1 MQRNNN
7 LLSSTAAA
15 EKYNITTKVL
25 VTISFATEKDR
36 VKGVATL
43 IRSPYAFK
51 GIDKNKFII
60 EKEHLKIFKN
70 TDIEYNIIV

>member
-1 MQRNNN
+1 MQRNHS
-7 LLSSTAAA
+7 LLSTEAKKSSSTTAVV
-15 EKYNITTKVL
+15 I
-25 VTISFATEKDR
+25 ISFATEKDR

-43 IRSPYAFK
+43 IRSPHAFK

-70 TDIEYNIIV
+70 TDIKYNILS

>member
-1 MQRNNN
+1 MQRNN
-7 LLSSTAAA
+7 LLSAK
-15 EKYNITTKVL
+15 KYNTITV

-36 VKGVATL
+36 VKGLATL

-60 EKEHLKIFKN
+60 EEEHLKIFKD
-70 TDIEYNIIV
+70 TDIEYNIL